1 MEEWKEHDSTFELYK
16 NTLEKIKGT
25 LCSLQITS
33 EREQEI
39 GPNLEPER
47 LISNIR
53 KMFVMER
60 MAGTG

>member
-1 MEEWKEHDSTFELYK
+1 M
-16 NTLEKIKGT
+16 KGT

-39 GPNLEPER
+39 GPNLELER

-53 KMFVMER
+53 KMFVMEWIVES
-60 MAGTG
+60 G